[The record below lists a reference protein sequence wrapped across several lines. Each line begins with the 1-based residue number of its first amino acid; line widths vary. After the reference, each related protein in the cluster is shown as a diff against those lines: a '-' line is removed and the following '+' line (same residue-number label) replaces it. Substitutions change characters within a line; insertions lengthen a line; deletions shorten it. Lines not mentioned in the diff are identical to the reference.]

1 MISSIFL
8 GTPEASVRALKT
20 TVAMTEVRLVVT
32 RPDKPRGRSKQL
44 IPSPVKEAAISLGL
58 PIAQPVGRRDLLEV
72 MASVGSVDVGV
83 VVAFGMLLRPE
94 VLSLP
99 RKGFVNLHFSLLPR
113 WRGAAPVE
121 RAILA
126 GDPITGATL
135 MEIDEGLDSGP
146 IISSATTQVDPSE
159 NSGELLE
166 RLSDIGA
173 ILLGRDLDRFV
184 HGRLLP
190 VGQSGE
196 GVTHASKISTDEARL
211 DLTESATVVARKI
224 RAFNPRPG
232 AFAFL
237 DGRRFKIWSVSCGQ
251 GDRLEPGEVRVE
263 PQAVSLGV
271 GDGNLVLETVQ
282 AEGGRRMSGPEWARG
297 ARVARAVLT

>member
-1 MISSIFL
+1 M
-8 GTPEASVRALKT
+8 RALKT
-20 TVAMTEVRLVVT
+20 TAAMTEVRLVVT

-58 PIAQPVGRRDLLEV
+58 PIAQPVGRRDLLEAI
-72 MASVGSVDVGV
+72 ASVGSVDVGV

-126 GDPITGATL
+126 GDSITGATL
-135 MEIDEGLDSGP
+135 MEINEGLDSGP
-146 IISSATTQVDPSE
+146 IISSAKTQVDPSE

-237 DGRRFKIWSVSCGQ
+237 DGRRFKIWSVSRGQ

>member
-1 MISSIFL
+1 
-8 GTPEASVRALKT
+8 
-20 TVAMTEVRLVVT
+20 MTEVRLVVT

-58 PIAQPVGRRDLLEV
+58 PIAQPVGRRGLLEAI
-72 MASVGSVDVGV
+72 ASAGSVDVGV

-126 GDPITGATL
+126 GDPTTGATL
-135 MEIDEGLDSGP
+135 MEINEGLDSGP
-146 IISSATTQVDPSE
+146 IISSATTLVDPSE
-159 NSGELLE
+159 NSGELLG
-166 RLSDIGA
+166 RLTDIGA
-173 ILLGRDLDRFV
+173 KILGRDLDRFV

-211 DLTESATVVARKI
+211 DLTESATGVARKI

-237 DGRRFKIWSVSCGQ
+237 DGRRFKIWRVSRGQ
-251 GDRLEPGEVRVE
+251 GGHLEPGEVRVE
-263 PQAVSLGV
+263 SQVVILGV

-282 AEGGRRMSGPEWARG
+282 AEGGRRMSGSDWARG

>member
-1 MISSIFL
+1 LISSIFL

-173 ILLGRDLDRFV
+173 ILLGRDLDRYV

-263 PQAVSLGV
+263 TQAVNLGV
-271 GDGNLVLETVQ
+271 GDGNLALETVQ

>member
-1 MISSIFL
+1 M
-8 GTPEASVRALKT
+8 RALQT

-44 IPSPVKEAAISLGL
+44 VPSPVKEAAISLGL
-58 PIAQPVGRRDLLEV
+58 PIAQPVGHRDLLEAI
-72 MASVGSVDVGV
+72 ASVGSVDVGV

-135 MEIDEGLDSGP
+135 MEINEGLDSGP

-173 ILLGRDLDRFV
+173 NLLGRDLDRFV

-237 DGRRFKIWSVSCGQ
+237 DGRRFKIWSVSRGQ

>member
-1 MISSIFL
+1 M
-8 GTPEASVRALKT
+8 RALKT
-20 TVAMTEVRLVVT
+20 TAAMTEVRLVIT
-32 RPDKPRGRSKQL
+32 RPDKPRGRSKLL

-58 PIAQPVGRRDLLEV
+58 PIAQPVGRRGLLEAI
-72 MASVGSVDVGV
+72 ASVGSVDVGV

-126 GDPITGATL
+126 GDSITGATL

-146 IISSATTQVDPSE
+146 IISSAKTRVDPSE

-173 ILLGRDLDRFV
+173 KLLGRDLDRFV

-237 DGRRFKIWSVSCGQ
+237 DGRRFKIWSVSRGQ

>member
-1 MISSIFL
+1 M
-8 GTPEASVRALKT
+8 RALKT
-20 TVAMTEVRLVVT
+20 TAAMTEVRLVVT

-58 PIAQPVGRRDLLEV
+58 PIAQPVGRRGLLDAI
-72 MASVGSVDVGV
+72 ASVGSVDVGV

-135 MEIDEGLDSGP
+135 MEINEGLDSGP

-173 ILLGRDLDRFV
+173 KLLGRDLDRFV

-237 DGRRFKIWSVSCGQ
+237 DGRRFKIWSVSRGQ

>member
-1 MISSIFL
+1 MITSIFL
-8 GTPEASVRALKT
+8 GTPEASVRALQT
-20 TVAMTEVRLVVT
+20 TAAMTEVRLVVT

-44 IPSPVKEAAISLGL
+44 VPSPVKEAAISLGL
-58 PIAQPVGRRDLLEV
+58 PIAQPVGRRGLLDAV
-72 MASVGSVDVGV
+72 ASVGSVDVGV

-135 MEIDEGLDSGP
+135 MEINEGLDSGP

-173 ILLGRDLDRFV
+173 KLLGRDLDRFV

-211 DLTESATVVARKI
+211 ELTESVTVVARKI

-237 DGRRFKIWSVSCGQ
+237 DGRRFKIWSVSRGQ

-263 PQAVSLGV
+263 PHAVSLGV

-282 AEGGRRMSGPEWARG
+282 AEGGRRMSGPDWARG